1 MTPRPEQTEEALIA
15 RILALEESGMSRE
28 MIQATLTEEGH
39 GQEALDYLALF
50 DLLTDERDR
59 MDVTLSTADRYTLGK
74 EERTRFSSI
83 NKLWETFMSN
93 FSSRYA
99 LAGGALLLLVLVTVN
114 LSSEEQVAEVN
125 TPKGETPVA
134 VAPKTEGSVT
144 TPTVPVVPET
154 PSAPTPSVTGER
166 SDIDALIL
174 AVGASEGV
182 ETFADDDAELDVS
195 SDDALIDNNTMY
207 DESLL

>member
-1 MTPRPEQTEEALIA
+1 
-15 RILALEESGMSRE
+15 
-28 MIQATLTEEGH
+28 
-39 GQEALDYLALF
+39 
-50 DLLTDERDR
+50 
-59 MDVTLSTADRYTLGK
+59 
-74 EERTRFSSI
+74 
-83 NKLWETFMSN
+83 MSN

-114 LSSEEQVAEVN
+114 LSSEEQVAEVD
-125 TPKGETPVA
+125 TPKKETSVA

-144 TPTVPVVPET
+144 TPTVPVVSET

-174 AVGASEGV
+174 AIGASEGV